1 MSEKPTICLDFD
13 GVFNNYQGYD
23 GDNLGTPRTNI
34 KKFLQVLH
42 KDFHIVVFSV
52 RRYSLIIKWLNEH
65 ELLDYIDN
73 VTSYKVP
80 AKCYIDDRGITFNG
94 DFEQTLKQIYNF
106 KTYWER
112 K

>member
-1 MSEKPTICLDFD
+1 MAKPTICLDFD
-13 GVFNNYQGYD
+13 GVFNNYTGYD
-23 GDNLGTPRTNI
+23 GDNLGTPRPNL

-52 RRYSLIIKWLNEH
+52 RRFALIINWLVEND
-65 ELLDYIDN
+65 LWDYIDD

-80 AKCYIDDRGITFNG
+80 AVCYVDDRAIQFTG
-94 DFEQTLKQIYNF
+94 DYQQALNQIYGF

-112 K
+112 